1 MQVPSATTP
10 TTAQAVTTQAA
21 HSNTV
26 NYNSFLQLLVTQL
39 KNQDPTAPTDSTAF
53 MSQLASFSMA
63 AAPFDVAQSNVEQA
77 VQMNS
82 KFDSLLQISQLSQA
96 DGMIGRTASSTD
108 GATSG
113 IVKSVR
119 IDSNGV
125 VATLD
130 SGLTLNVSAVIVL
143 S

>member
-1 MQVPSATTP
+1 MQIPATTSTTSTQPSSSTTTSQTP
-10 TTAQAVTTQAA
+10 TVD
-21 HSNTV
+21 
-26 NYNSFLQLLVTQL
+26 YNAFLTLLVTQL

-53 MSQLASFSMA
+53 MSQLASFS
-63 AAPFDVAQSNVEQA
+63 NVEQS

-82 KFDSLLQISQLSQA
+82 KFDSLLSMTQLTQA
-96 DGMIGRTASSTD
+96 DGLIGRTASSTD
-108 GATSG
+108 GSVSG
-113 IVKSVR
+113 LVKSVR

-130 SGLTLNVSAVIVL
+130 NGATLNVNSGLIL

>member
-1 MQVPSATTP
+1 MQVTSATTP
-10 TTAQAVTTQAA
+10 TTAQAATAQAA

-26 NYNSFLQLLVTQL
+26 DYNSFLQLLVTQL

-53 MSQLASFSMA
+53 MSQLASF
-63 AAPFDVAQSNVEQA
+63 SNVEQA

-108 GATSG
+108 GTTSG

-130 SGLTLNVSAVIVL
+130 SGLTLNVSSGIVL
-143 S
+143 T

>member
-1 MQVPSATTP
+1 MQVTS
-10 TTAQAVTTQAA
+10 TTAAGTPQASTAPAAA
-21 HSNTV
+21 HSSTV
-26 NYNSFLQLLVTQL
+26 DYNSFLQLLVTQL

-53 MSQLASFSMA
+53 MSQLASFS
-63 AAPFDVAQSNVEQA
+63 NVEQS

-108 GATSG
+108 GYTTG
-113 IVKSVR
+113 VVKSVR

-130 SGLTLNVSAVIVL
+130 NGATLNVASGIVL

>member
-1 MQVPSATTP
+1 MLVTP
-10 TTAQAVTTQAA
+10 TTAAATPSAATPTAAA
-21 HSNTV
+21 HSPTV
-26 NYNSFLQLLVTQL
+26 DYNSFLQLLVTQL

-53 MSQLASFSMA
+53 MSQLAAF
-63 AAPFDVAQSNVEQA
+63 SNVEQS
-77 VQMNS
+77 VQMNT

-108 GATSG
+108 GMTVG
-113 IVKSVR
+113 VVKSVR

-130 SGLTLNVSAVIVL
+130 NGATLNVASGIVL

>member
-1 MQVPSATTP
+1 MQVNSATTP
-10 TTAQAVTTQAA
+10 AEGMAKQTAR
-21 HSNTV
+21 SNTV
-26 NYNSFLQLLVTQL
+26 DYNAFLTLLVTQM
-39 KNQDPTAPTDSTAF
+39 KNQDPTAPTDATAF
-53 MSQLASFSMA
+53 MSQLASFS
-63 AAPFDVAQSNVEQA
+63 NVEQA
-77 VQMNS
+77 VQMNA
-82 KFDSLLQISQLSQA
+82 KFDSLLSMSKLSQA
-96 DGMIGRTASSTD
+96 DALIGRTATSTD

-130 SGLTLNVSAVIVL
+130 SGATLNIASGVVI

>member
-39 KNQDPTAPTDSTAF
+39 KNQDPTAPTDSSAF
-53 MSQLASFSMA
+53 MSQLASF
-63 AAPFDVAQSNVEQA
+63 SNVEQA

-108 GATSG
+108 GTTSG

-130 SGLTLNVSAVIVL
+130 SGLTLNVSSGIVL

>member
-1 MQVPSATTP
+1 MLVTP
-10 TTAQAVTTQAA
+10 TSAAGTGANSTPAAAA
-21 HSNTV
+21 HSSTV
-26 NYNSFLQLLVTQL
+26 DYNSFLQLLVTQL

-53 MSQLASFSMA
+53 MSQLASFS
-63 AAPFDVAQSNVEQA
+63 NVEQS

-108 GATSG
+108 GVTSG

-130 SGLTLNVSAVIVL
+130 NGATLNVGSGIVL

>member
-1 MQVPSATTP
+1 
-10 TTAQAVTTQAA
+10 
-21 HSNTV
+21 
-26 NYNSFLQLLVTQL
+26 LLVTQL

-53 MSQLASFSMA
+53 MSQLASF
-63 AAPFDVAQSNVEQA
+63 SNVEQA

-108 GATSG
+108 GTTSG

-130 SGLTLNVSAVIVL
+130 SGLTLNVSSGIVL

>member
-53 MSQLASFSMA
+53 MSQLASFS
-63 AAPFDVAQSNVEQA
+63 NVEQA

-108 GATSG
+108 GTTSG

-130 SGLTLNVSAVIVL
+130 SGLTLNVSSGIVL

>member
-10 TTAQAVTTQAA
+10 TTAQAATAQAA

-26 NYNSFLQLLVTQL
+26 DYNSFLQLLVTQL

-53 MSQLASFSMA
+53 MSQLASFS
-63 AAPFDVAQSNVEQA
+63 NVEQA

-96 DGMIGRTASSTD
+96 DGMIGRTAS
-108 GATSG
+108 TSG

-130 SGLTLNVSAVIVL
+130 SGLTLNVSSGIVL

>member
-1 MQVPSATTP
+1 MLVTSTTAAGSSSSATP
-10 TTAQAVTTQAA
+10 AAAA
-21 HSNTV
+21 HSSTV
-26 NYNSFLQLLVTQL
+26 DYNSFLQLLVTQL

-53 MSQLASFSMA
+53 MSQLASFS
-63 AAPFDVAQSNVEQA
+63 NVEQS

-96 DGMIGRTASSTD
+96 DGMIGRRASSSD
-108 GATSG
+108 GQTSG
-113 IVKSVR
+113 VVTSVR
-119 IDSNGV
+119 IDSKGV

-130 SGLTLNVSAVIVL
+130 SGATLNVASGIVL

>member
-1 MQVPSATTP
+1 MQVTSSTSAAGA
-10 TTAQAVTTQAA
+10 AQSPVNQAA
-21 HSNTV
+21 HSSTV
-26 NYNSFLQLLVTQL
+26 DYNSFLQLLVTQL

-53 MSQLASFSMA
+53 MSQLASFS
-63 AAPFDVAQSNVEQA
+63 NVEQA
-77 VQMNS
+77 VQMNA
-82 KFDSLLQISQLSQA
+82 KFDSLLQMNRLSQA

-119 IDSNGV
+119 IDSSGV

-130 SGLTLNVSAVIVL
+130 TGDTLNVASGIVI